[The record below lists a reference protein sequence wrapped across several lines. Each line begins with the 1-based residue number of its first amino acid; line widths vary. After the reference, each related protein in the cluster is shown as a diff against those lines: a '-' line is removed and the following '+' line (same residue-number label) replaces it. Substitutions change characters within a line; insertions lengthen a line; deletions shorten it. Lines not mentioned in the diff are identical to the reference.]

1 MRAMRSGTW
10 HSAGSTGIHRF
21 LVGLLVRGRALA
33 PVVDL
38 CSLDALAIRS
48 LNKEH
53 TQAPTRIPDK
63 LQVLASTRLPWSDVV
78 LSRKIAP
85 AASACVPHSASTSP
99 HDARKRRLTG
109 RVQLSRVAQRLL
121 GIRVRSY
128 PCSRL
133 VGGRSSWRARLAPSE
148 HQLFQSSSASRVT
161 AGAAGF
167 FTFQQSVRPERYG
180 DPSRFDRRAGNRS
193 PGALTCGRASPP
205 RYPPVWLCAIQ
216 QPLPL
221 HEPSAFSASADNYQR
236 QTHTPRTQPQ

>member
-1 MRAMRSGTW
+1 MQTRGIELTVPVGSNWLIDRAVPDACALCVVEPGIRRGARVSIDFWLAYSSG
-10 HSAGSTGIHRF
+10 
-21 LVGLLVRGRALA
+21 GRALA

-205 RYPPVWLCAIQ
+205 RRSIP
-216 QPLPL
+216 
-221 HEPSAFSASADNYQR
+221 
-236 QTHTPRTQPQ
+236 